1 MADTLNIY
9 GVTYTGVAGIKAT
22 DVNDNLLT
30 FVRAAGTLNL
40 TANGTFD
47 CSQYEYVNVSIP
59 TATGV
64 SF

>member
-9 GVTYTGVAGIKAT
+9 GVTYSNVAGIKAT
-22 DVNDNLLT
+22 DTNGNVLKY
-30 FVRAAGTLNL
+30 VRVSGTLNL
-40 TANGTFD
+40 TANGTTD